1 MTISSFSEVTAG
13 AVGTIVGAVGA
24 AARWFSEIMQGR
36 ARWAA
41 THFLFIIVMGGFMGF
56 MGTALAQA
64 SEHPQWA
71 NVLSGA
77 LGASGAFGFDFILKR
92 IMGLSGQ

>member
-1 MTISSFSEVTAG
+1 MTATPELTASL
-13 AVGTIVGAVGA
+13 VGMIVGAVGG

-36 ARWAA
+36 AKWV
-41 THFLFIIVMGGFMGF
+41 TMHLIFIIVMGGFMGF

-64 SEHPQWA
+64 SGYEQWA

-77 LGASGAFGFDFILKR
+77 LGASGAFGFDFIIKR
-92 IMGLSGQ
+92 IMAATGL

>member
-1 MTISSFSEVTAG
+1 MALNSWPELTAG
-13 AVGTIVGAVGA
+13 AVGTLVGAVGA

-36 ARWAA
+36 ARWVAV
-41 THFLFIIVMGGFMGF
+41 HFLFIIVMGGFMGF

-64 SEHPQWA
+64 TDHQQWA

-77 LGASGAFGFDFILKR
+77 LGASGAFGFDVLIKR
-92 IMGLSGQ
+92 TLGLAGE

>member
-1 MTISSFSEVTAG
+1 MSVEVTAG
-13 AVGTIVGAVGA
+13 VIGTVVGAVGA

-36 ARWAA
+36 AKWVAV
-41 THFLFIIVMGGFMGF
+41 HFVFILVMGGFMGF

-64 SEHPQWA
+64 SDHQQWA

-77 LGASGAFGFDFILKR
+77 LGASGAFGFDLLVR
-92 IMGLSGQ
+92 RVTGLIGP